1 MQNKTQKEER
11 QMKAAG
17 SEKSCWKAQN
27 TDSELVASEAEAI
40 AAEMHLALL
49 QWLGLPTLAV
59 LLVLA
64 VAVITG
70 GVK

>member
-1 MQNKTQKEER
+1 
-11 QMKAAG
+11 MKAAG
-17 SEKSCWKAQN
+17 SEKTQLRKAQN

-40 AAEMHLALL
+40 VAEMHIALAV
-49 QWLGLPTLAV
+49 WLGLPTLAV
-59 LLVLA
+59 LIVLA